1 MEFKANWVR
10 PARDLG
16 DVCPVFKKEWRLIKP
31 LKAAE
36 LFLTAR
42 GVYEAR
48 INGKRVSGYVLAPGW
63 TSYEKRLQ
71 VQRYDATELLQE
83 DNILTVTVGRGWMR
97 SPMPGFVESE
107 DKKRRVAQPCGLWGE
122 LHLLYEDGG
131 REILAADETWEY
143 GESGVR
149 FSEIYDGEH
158 YDAAFETPVW
168 ENVIKADFPTDN
180 LIMQEGEETRETE
193 RIGAKSVFK
202 TPAGET
208 VVDFGQEITGYV
220 EFCVEAKEGDRIH
233 ILHGEVLDKN
243 GNFYRDNYRDA
254 KAEIQ
259 YICKEG
265 RQTYHPVLTF
275 FGFRYLKLEEFPKE
289 AGPEL
294 FTAVVVC
301 SNLKKTGYLSCS
313 DPDLNQLFSNI
324 FWGQKGNFLDIP
336 TDCPQRDERL
346 GWTGDAQVF
355 VKTASYNYDVEKF
368 FTKWLHDMAADQR
381 KDGGVGH
388 VIPACLPG
396 EESSAAWGD
405 AAVICPW
412 QIYQTYGNKQIL
424 EEQFECM
431 KKWVDYITGAT
442 TVPYLW
448 TGGEH
453 FGDWLGLDA
462 PSGSYKGSSREE
474 FIATAFYAHS
484 TELLI
489 KAAKVLGKDV
499 GEYERLYEN
508 IVKAFREN
516 YPEYLTQTEHIL
528 AVHFRL
534 AKDLQKTADDLAG
547 MIKRDGSQIRT
558 GFVGTPYILHVL
570 SEYGHSDLA
579 YTLFLRK
586 EYPSW
591 LFSVKQGATTI
602 WEHWDGIMENGDFWS
617 TDMNS
622 FNHYAYGS
630 VADWVYEKA
639 AGIRPLE
646 EYPGF
651 QKVLIKPMADRR
663 LKWLEAS
670 IDTRNGKVASKWI
683 CTPEGI
689 RYEIETAVPAVIE
702 IGDKKM
708 EAAPGKYT
716 FWS

>member
-1 MEFKANWVR
+1 MNFKANWVR

-16 DVCPVFKKEWRLIKP
+16 DVCPVFKKEWRLKKP
-31 LKAAE
+31 LKEAA

-71 VQRYDATELLQE
+71 VQRYDVTELLQE

-107 DKKRRVAQPCGLWGE
+107 EKKSRVAQPCGLWGE
-122 LHLLYEDGG
+122 LHLLYADDSA
-131 REILAADETWEY
+131 EILAADETWEY

-158 YDAAFETPVW
+158 YDATFETSVW
-168 ENVIKADFPTDN
+168 EHVIKADFPTDN
-180 LIMQEGEETRETE
+180 LIMQEGEEIRETE

-220 EFCVEAKEGDRIH
+220 EFCVEAKEGDCIH

-259 YICKEG
+259 YICKAG

-275 FGFRYLKLEEFPKE
+275 FGFRYLKLKEFPGE
-289 AGPEL
+289 AGPEQ

-301 SNLKKTGYLSCS
+301 SNLKKTGHLSCS

-424 EEQFECM
+424 EEQFDCM

-448 TGGEH
+448 AGGEH

-489 KAAKVLGKDV
+489 KAAKVLGKDAK
-499 GEYERLYEN
+499 EYERLYEN

-570 SEYGHSDLA
+570 SEYGYSDLA

-617 TDMNS
+617 KDMNS

-651 QKVLIKPMADRR
+651 QKVLIKPMVDKR

-670 IDTRNGKVASKWI
+670 VDTRNGKIASKWI

>member
-1 MEFKANWVR
+1 
-10 PARDLG
+10 
-16 DVCPVFKKEWRLIKP
+16 
-31 LKAAE
+31 
-36 LFLTAR
+36 
-42 GVYEAR
+42 
-48 INGKRVSGYVLAPGW
+48 
-63 TSYEKRLQ
+63 
-71 VQRYDATELLQE
+71 
-83 DNILTVTVGRGWMR
+83 
-97 SPMPGFVESE
+97 
-107 DKKRRVAQPCGLWGE
+107 
-122 LHLLYEDGG
+122 
-131 REILAADETWEY
+131 
-143 GESGVR
+143 
-149 FSEIYDGEH
+149 
-158 YDAAFETPVW
+158 
-168 ENVIKADFPTDN
+168 
-180 LIMQEGEETRETE
+180 
-193 RIGAKSVFK
+193 
-202 TPAGET
+202 
-208 VVDFGQEITGYV
+208 
-220 EFCVEAKEGDRIH
+220 
-233 ILHGEVLDKN
+233 
-243 GNFYRDNYRDA
+243 
-254 KAEIQ
+254 
-259 YICKEG
+259 ICKEG

-289 AGPEL
+289 AGPEQ

-489 KAAKVLGKDV
+489 EAAKVLGKDV

>member
-16 DVCPVFKKEWRLIKP
+16 DVCPVFKKEWRLKKP

-71 VQRYDATELLQE
+71 VQRYDVTELLQE

-180 LIMQEGEETRETE
+180 LIMQEGEEIRETE

-289 AGPEL
+289 AGPEQ

-301 SNLKKTGYLSCS
+301 SNLKKTGHLSCS

-368 FTKWLHDMAADQR
+368 FTKWLHDLAADQR

-431 KKWVDYITGAT
+431 KKWVNYITGAT

-453 FGDWLGLDA
+453 FGDWLGL
-462 PSGSYKGSSREE
+462 
-474 FIATAFYAHS
+474 
-484 TELLI
+484 
-489 KAAKVLGKDV
+489 
-499 GEYERLYEN
+499 
-508 IVKAFREN
+508 
-516 YPEYLTQTEHIL
+516 
-528 AVHFRL
+528 
-534 AKDLQKTADDLAG
+534 
-547 MIKRDGSQIRT
+547 
-558 GFVGTPYILHVL
+558 
-570 SEYGHSDLA
+570 
-579 YTLFLRK
+579 
-586 EYPSW
+586 
-591 LFSVKQGATTI
+591 
-602 WEHWDGIMENGDFWS
+602 
-617 TDMNS
+617 
-622 FNHYAYGS
+622 
-630 VADWVYEKA
+630 
-639 AGIRPLE
+639 
-646 EYPGF
+646 
-651 QKVLIKPMADRR
+651 
-663 LKWLEAS
+663 
-670 IDTRNGKVASKWI
+670 
-683 CTPEGI
+683 
-689 RYEIETAVPAVIE
+689 E
-702 IGDKKM
+702 IGRASCR
-708 EAAPGKYT
+708 ERV
-716 FWS
+716 